1 MFVCTNMCINC
12 HTCFC
17 KVVLCIQTLNLG
29 LVIRET
35 KMFSQN
41 ERLLIQKPKSVL
53 RARVDHHHWI
63 YYSIYFPNSS
73 HLPPVS
79 SLLNSSWQ
87 LLGTLTSWF
96 QGRKGKT
103 QDKPEAPGKERK
115 CFRGKK
121 KKKKKG
127 MGGGHQKDI
136 KSWN

>member
-1 MFVCTNMCINC
+1 MRFVCTNMSINR

-35 KMFSQN
+35 KKFSQN
-41 ERLLIQKPKSVL
+41 QRLLIQKPKSVL

-63 YYSIYFPNSS
+63 YYSIYFSNSS

-87 LLGTLTSWF
+87 LLGTMTGWF
-96 QGRKGKT
+96 QGRTGKT
-103 QDKPEAPGKERK
+103 QDEPEAPGKERK

-121 KKKKKG
+121 RRRKKAWRGTWTSKG
-127 MGGGHQKDI
+127 H
-136 KSWN
+136 